1 MAPGEREQLLALERA
16 PMAEAAK
23 KSSAGAPLAE

>member
-16 PMAEAAK
+16 PMAEAK